1 MPFSRN
7 LRSHQPLLI
16 DDLAPLCYQ
25 SLLQAYA
32 VVRFLLQYVL
42 PVGCFAFCYASIFYT
57 IRRQSKVV
65 SGHAS
70 RNQAATT
77 ATTSRDQVQQ
87 QATGAT
93 TGSKLSRTEM
103 NVLQT
108 MIAVIACFIICW
120 TVPTV
125 ENFLRYF
132 GVSRFTHS
140 CKEYQRL
147 LSVVAN
153 ILL

>member
-7 LRSHQPLLI
+7 LRTHQPLLI
-16 DDLAPLCYQ
+16 DDLAPLYCQ
-25 SLLQAYA
+25 SVLQAYA

-42 PVGCFAFCYASIFYT
+42 PVGCFAFCYGSIFYT

-77 ATTSRDQVQQ
+77 ATTSRDQ

-93 TGSKLSRTEM
+93 TNSKLSRTEM

-108 MIAVIACFIICW
+108 MVAVIACFMICW
-120 TVPTV
+120 TVPSL
-125 ENFLRYF
+125 EKFLRDF

-140 CKEYQRL
+140 CKEYQWL
-147 LSVVAN
+147 CSVVAD